1 MSAST
6 LPPEMTLDAYG
17 AYRQDVAG
25 WLPHLTELARRH
37 GLGDALTPILS
48 GSNLIASAGPAVIL
62 KVYAPP
68 FATDFAIERAG
79 LKAAHGRLGVPV
91 PEILDE
97 GVHHGWPYLVLRRLP
112 GVMMQT
118 AWKDIPPTERIR
130 LAEQLG
136 AVVRALHALPLEGL
150 EPLRIDWPAFV
161 RRQAAESMAVQRA
174 AGLSEAWL
182 EQLPDYLRHAEAE
195 ANRGFEPVLLHAD
208 LTDHNLLVVEQDGR
222 WSLSGV
228 LDFADAT
235 IGPRE
240 YELMAACM
248 GGLDAESGLQRP
260 FLLAAG
266 FEAEALGPE
275 FRRRAFVYTLLHR
288 FTHLPGLMRRARIS
302 PDTATFEA
310 LESAMW
316 PL

>member
-1 MSAST
+1 MSAPT

-17 AYRQDVAG
+17 AFRKDVAG
-25 WLPHLTELARRH
+25 WLPHLAELAR
-37 GLGDALTPILS
+37 GLGLQDDLTPVLS
-48 GSNLIASAGPAVIL
+48 GSNLIATAGPEVIL

-68 FATDFAIERAG
+68 FATDFEVERSG
-79 LKAAHGRLGVPV
+79 LRAAHGRLGVPV
-91 PEILDE
+91 PEVLDE
-97 GVHHGWPYLVLRRLP
+97 GVHHGWPYMALRRLP

-118 AWKDIPPTERIR
+118 AWKDIPAAERVR

-136 AVVRALHALPLEGL
+136 TVVRALHALPLDHL

-174 AGLSEAWL
+174 AGLSAAWL

-195 ANRGFEPVLLHAD
+195 ASREFEPVLLHAD
-208 LTDHNLLVVEQDGR
+208 LTDHNLLVIEQDGR

-240 YELMAACM
+240 YELMAACI
-248 GGLDAESGLQRP
+248 GGMDAEPDLQRP
-260 FLLAAG
+260 LLLAAG
-266 FEAEALGPE
+266 FEPEDLGPE
-275 FRRRAFVYTLLHR
+275 LRRRAFLYTLLHR
-288 FTHLPGLMRRARIS
+288 FTHLPGLMRRARIA
-302 PDTATFEA
+302 PEVVTFEA

>member
-17 AYRQDVAG
+17 AYRKDVEG
-25 WLPHLTELARRH
+25 WLPHLAELARRH
-37 GLGDALTPILS
+37 GLNDELTPILS
-48 GSNLIASAGPAVIL
+48 GSNLIATAGPEVIL

-68 FATDFAIERAG
+68 FATDFAVELAG

-91 PEILDE
+91 PEVLDE
-97 GVHHGWPYLVLRRLP
+97 GVHHGWPYMVLRRLP

-118 AWKDIPPTERIR
+118 AWKHVSAPERVR

-136 AVVRALHALPLEGL
+136 EVVRALHGLPLEHV
-150 EPLRIDWPAFV
+150 EPLRMEWPAFV
-161 RRQAAESMAVQRA
+161 RRQAAGSMALQRE

-182 EQLPDYLRHAEAE
+182 DQLPEYLRHAEAE
-195 ANRGFEPVLLHAD
+195 AAREFAPVLLHAD
-208 LTDHNLLVVEQDGR
+208 LTDHNLLVVEEDGR
-222 WSLSGV
+222 WSLSAV

-235 IGPRE
+235 VGPRE
-240 YELMAACM
+240 YELMAACI
-248 GGLDAESGLQRP
+248 GGLDAEPGLLRP

-266 FEAEALGPE
+266 FDSEELGPE
-275 FRRRAFVYTLLHR
+275 FRRRAFLYTLLHR
-288 FTHLPGLMRRARIS
+288 FTHLPGIMRRARIS
-302 PDTATFEA
+302 PEVATFEA
-310 LESAMW
+310 LEAAMW